1 MEELL
6 LKYIKGDCTDEER
19 VIITKWLDSDPQNM
33 KEYLALRKLNA
44 ILIWQT
50 DPDVAHQEKSKGEIS
65 VRQGNRYY
73 IEAIKIAAIFV
84 LAVLVSRYLV
94 PDQMQNK
101 TIPVMQTI
109 HVPAGQRAE
118 ITLEDGTRVW
128 LNANTTLT
136 FPNQFS
142 GNTREVKLAGE
153 GFFNVTSDKLKPF
166 IVSTAKYDVKV
177 WGTKFNLMAYSDA
190 GTFETSLLEGAIEV
204 LKQGS
209 STGIMLKQDEQA
221 YSRDGKMV
229 IAPIR
234 NKGHFLWTEG
244 ILSFDDTPFPELVN
258 QLELYFDLDIEVK
271 NNQILNYHCTGKFR
285 TKDGVE
291 HILKV
296 LQMENEFSYRKDDKL
311 NKLTIE

>member
-1 MEELL
+1 MEKLL
-6 LKYIKGDCTDEER
+6 LKYIQGNCTDQEKA
-19 VIITKWLDSDPQNM
+19 IITNWLDSDPRNM
-33 KEYLALRKLNA
+33 KEYLALRKLNN

-50 DPDVAHQEKSKGEIS
+50 DPDVALQERSKERIYL
-65 VRQGNRYY
+65 RQRNKYY
-73 IEAIKIAAIFV
+73 IEALKIAAIFI
-84 LAVLVSRYLV
+84 LAVLASRYLLPQIQSKAV
-94 PDQMQNK
+94 
-101 TIPVMQTI
+101 PVMQTV

-118 ITLEDGTRVW
+118 ITLGDGTRVW
-128 LNANTTLT
+128 LNANTIMT

-142 GNTREVKLAGE
+142 GNTREVKLDGE
-153 GFFNVTSDKLKPF
+153 GFFNVTPDKLKPF
-166 IVSTAKYDVKV
+166 IVNTPKYDVKV
-177 WGTKFNLMAYSDA
+177 RGTKFNLMAYSDA
-190 GTFETSLLEGAIEV
+190 GNFETSLLEGAVEV

-209 STGIMLKQDEQA
+209 STGIMLKPDEQVF
-221 YSRDGKMV
+221 SRDGEMV

-234 NKGHFLWTEG
+234 NRGHFLWTEG

-271 NNQILNYHCTGKFR
+271 NNRILNYHCTGKFR

>member
-1 MEELL
+1 MEKLL
-6 LKYIKGDCTDEER
+6 LKYIQGNCTDQEKA
-19 VIITKWLDSDPQNM
+19 IITNWLDSDPRNM
-33 KEYLALRKLNA
+33 KEYLALRKLNN

-50 DPDVAHQEKSKGEIS
+50 DPDVALQERSKERIYL
-65 VRQGNRYY
+65 RQRNKHY
-73 IEAIKIAAIFV
+73 IEALKIAAIFI
-84 LAVLVSRYLV
+84 LAVLASRYLLPQIQSKAV
-94 PDQMQNK
+94 
-101 TIPVMQTI
+101 PVMQTV

-118 ITLEDGTRVW
+118 ITLGDGTRVW
-128 LNANTTLT
+128 LNANTIMT

-142 GNTREVKLAGE
+142 GNTREVKLDGE
-153 GFFNVTSDKLKPF
+153 GFFNVTPDKWKPF
-166 IVSTAKYDVKV
+166 IVNTPKYDVKV
-177 WGTKFNLMAYSDA
+177 RGTKFNLMAYSDA
-190 GTFETSLLEGAIEV
+190 GNFETSLLEGAVEV

-209 STGIMLKQDEQA
+209 STGIMLKPDEQVF
-221 YSRDGKMV
+221 SRDGEMV

-234 NKGHFLWTEG
+234 NRGHFLWTEG

-271 NNQILNYHCTGKFR
+271 NNRILNYHCTGKFR